1 MYTCSSSGVPSP
13 SPEAGGSSRVRTAR
27 QPQPQAFDYFVVLD
41 FEATCEKG
49 AQIYPQ
55 EIIEFPSVLVDGAT
69 GNLDESEFRTYV
81 RPQHHPVLTDF
92 CRDLTGIRQPDVDGG
107 VQLAEALRL
116 HAAWLQASAWARSG
130 GCFAVVTWGDWDL
143 RTMLETECRFK
154 GLAKPPCFN
163 HWINLKIPFATAM
176 GGGRR
181 AALRWA
187 VEAAGLQWEG
197 RPHCGL
203 DDARNTARLLV
214 ELMRRGVQL
223 SITSSLQAPSPQ
235 VTPYGGAGAAAA
247 CYCYCGVASRG
258 GVVAVPGRG
267 DAFMVAVIGRR
278 PWEQCA
284 PTPCGQIV
292 SQSSRPHGFGFG
304 EIRYKLYMCDYDSSS
319 GFLIN
324 SLLSLIFLST

>member
-92 CRDLTGIRQPDVDGG
+92 CRDLTGIRQADVDGG

-258 GVVAVPGRG
+258 GVVAVPGPMQGRCFYG
-267 DAFMVAVIGRR
+267 CGNWTPSMGAVCSYFMWAD
-278 PWEQCA
+278 C
-284 PTPCGQIV
+284 
-292 SQSSRPHGFGFG
+292 
-304 EIRYKLYMCDYDSSS
+304 
-319 GFLIN
+319 
-324 SLLSLIFLST
+324 